1 MEINKPISIQQ
12 AVRDKMAEFDLTE
25 KELCDLL
32 GFPFNLGSRAGK
44 LNIFKEGAEVKLSH
58 IVLLSSLFKTDYDYW
73 INIQINY
80 QLYTLAGDDDFCAFA
95 DKLERLNLKDES

>member
-44 LNIFKEGAEVKLSH
+44 LNIFKEGQKL
-58 IVLLSSLFKTDYDYW
+58 
-73 INIQINY
+73 N
-80 QLYTLAGDDDFCAFA
+80 
-95 DKLERLNLKDES
+95 